1 MSISISPS
9 PQKIFRSRISV
20 LLILSTLAIFIPV
33 SMPIVQNKAYEGM
46 YVLGGSFFLLMFLLT
61 GMRYVISGSKLTF
74 KIWFIPSWSVDIAD
88 IRSVKRSY
96 NLLSSPAA
104 SLKRLH
110 ITLNRETKYPDIL
123 ISPVKEQK
131 FIDELKSIN
140 PGINVNVHEKKG
152 IWRIWG
158 WDI

>member
-1 MSISISPS
+1 MSISTPS
-9 PQKIFRSRISV
+9 KIFRSRISV
-20 LLILSTLAIFIPV
+20 LLILFILAIFIPV
-33 SMPIVQNKAYEGM
+33 SLPIFQNKAYEGM
-46 YVLGGSFFLLMFLLT
+46 YVLGGSFFLLIFLFT
-61 GMRYVISGSKLTF
+61 GMRYIISGSKLSF

-110 ITLNRETKYPDIL
+110 ISLNRKTKYPDIL

-131 FIDELKSIN
+131 FIDELKNIN
-140 PGINVNVHEKKG
+140 PDIDVNVHEKKG
-152 IWRIWG
+152 IWRIWD